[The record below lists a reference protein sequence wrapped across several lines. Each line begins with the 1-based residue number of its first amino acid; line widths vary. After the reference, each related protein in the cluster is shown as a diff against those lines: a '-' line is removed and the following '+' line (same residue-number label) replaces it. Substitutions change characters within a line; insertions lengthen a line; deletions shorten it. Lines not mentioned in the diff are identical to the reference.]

1 VPRQYGEHRDT
12 GDIDLQ
18 YHFPSF
24 PHHDVTAGAGIDFTR
39 SATIPTPIF
48 FFVPQ
53 DLTSGIV
60 NAFAQDDISLVTNV
74 LDVMVG
80 AKAEHNIYT
89 GFEFQPT
96 ARLRWRPSMTH
107 MVWASV
113 SRAVRMPS
121 RFDEDL
127 RFTSGFPFLVLRGD
141 PSFLSETVIATEA
154 GFRDTVNKYLS
165 FDLSAFVNDYSNLRS
180 LEPTPPAGI
189 PIVIG
194 NKLTAR
200 TAGVEASAE
209 VAPVDFWRLHFGYA
223 LLSERFRFQPG
234 SLDNTQGTNEHDDPR
249 HQFWMRSFLDLPKR
263 FELDAVLR
271 SVASLPNPPVPAYTE
286 LTLRFGWGH
295 TGPLEIAIVG
305 DILLH
310 DTHREFQL
318 GGPAE
323 AVQRS
328 VLAQVTWRLGAK

>member
-1 VPRQYGEHRDT
+1 MPESELRAGVAR
-12 GDIDLQ
+12 
-18 YHFPSF
+18 
-24 PHHDVTAGAGIDFTR
+24 VTI
-39 SATIPTPIF
+39 
-48 FFVPQ
+48 
-53 DLTSGIV
+53 
-60 NAFAQDDISLVTNV
+60 
-74 LDVMVG
+74 
-80 AKAEHNIYT
+80 
-89 GFEFQPT
+89 
-96 ARLRWRPSMTH
+96 
-107 MVWASV
+107 
-113 SRAVRMPS
+113 
-121 RFDEDL
+121 
-127 RFTSGFPFLVLRGD
+127 
-141 PSFLSETVIATEA
+141 
-154 GFRDTVNKYLS
+154 
-165 FDLSAFVNDYSNLRS
+165 
-180 LEPTPPAGI
+180 TPPAGI
-189 PIVIG
+189 PIIIS

-209 VAPVDFWRLHFGYA
+209 VAPVDFWHLHFGYA

-305 DILLH
+305 DNLLH

-328 VLAQVTWRLGAK
+328 VLAQVTWRLSAK